1 MKNVPSHPVP
11 KVGDT
16 VVLNDHGL
24 RQLFGSTHGLAH
36 MKTLRMKV
44 TEVDSTSLTTPELTF
59 AVSVDNPDIDTFLI
73 DNWCFDIVDAA

>member
-1 MKNVPSHPVP
+1 MKIFSHPVP

-24 RQLFGSTHGLAH
+24 RQVYGTCHELAH
-36 MKTLRMKV
+36 MKTLRMTV
-44 TEVDSTSLTTPELTF
+44 TEVDSESLTAPELTF
-59 AVSVDNPDIDTFLI
+59 AVSVDNPDIDAYLI